1 MHGLAVGGDQV
12 DPEEVVHGQAEPA
25 HGVSEP
31 AAKGQ
36 PADPGVADD
45 PGRGGQPELLGGPVQ
60 LAQQHPPGGAGGAAA
75 GIDPD
80 RLHQRQ
86 VDHHAPVDH
95 GVAGD
100 GVATAPDRGRQ
111 VALAGEPDGQGHVVG
126 AGAAGDQG
134 RAPVDGPV
142 PDPAGLVVALLTRPQ
157 QRPTEPAP

>member
-12 DPEEVVHGQAEPA
+12 GPEEVVHGQAEPA

-60 LAQQHPPGGAGGAAA
+60 LAQQHPPGGAGGAA
-75 GIDPD
+75 
-80 RLHQRQ
+80 
-86 VDHHAPVDH
+86 APVDH

-157 QRPTEPAP
+157 QRPTEPAQ